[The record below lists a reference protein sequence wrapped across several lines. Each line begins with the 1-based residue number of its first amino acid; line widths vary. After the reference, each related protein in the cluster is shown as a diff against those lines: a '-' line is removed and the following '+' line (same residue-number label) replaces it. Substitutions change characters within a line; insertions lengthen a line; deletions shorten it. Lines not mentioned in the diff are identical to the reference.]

1 MAKITVLLLMVLSSQ
16 FGHSVEVQ
24 GHRGSRGTFPENT
37 LPAFANAISNGVDAL
52 ELDILASKEG
62 ELVIY
67 HDYFVN
73 PQLSIYLD
81 GKQVPDNLL
90 LCQLPLAEIKKIDC
104 GRKSNPNFP
113 QQHPIPG
120 TKIPTLKEL
129 FL

>member
-1 MAKITVLLLMVLSSQ
+1 MVLSSL
-16 FGHSVEVQ
+16 FGHSIEVQ
-24 GHRGSRGTFPENT
+24 GHRGSRGTLPENT

-73 PQLSIYLD
+73 PQLSIYMD

-90 LCQLPLAEIKKIDC
+90 LCQLPLAEIKKDRL
-104 GRKSNPNFP
+104 RKKKQP
-113 QQHPIPG
+113 
-120 TKIPTLKEL
+120 
-129 FL
+129 